1 MLIKVGKYNLL
12 KVVREKDFGFFLSDG
27 KEDVLL
33 PKRNL
38 EKDIKIDDSVEVF
51 IYRDSEDRLVAT
63 LNKPVATADEIEH
76 LTVKSITQFGAFI
89 DIGLERDVFV
99 PLKEQKY
106 EIKVGKSYLFK
117 LYVDKTNRLAATLNI
132 ENDLSVESPYKV
144 GDEVDAVVFD
154 FSSVGSAMVAVDNKF
169 KGIILKNEFFK
180 FLNHGEKLKAKVRKI
195 YEDGTLGLSLR
206 LNTIK
211 EEKES
216 LETIILDYLKS
227 HKNFMPFNDSS
238 SPEEI
243 KKTFHTSKNY
253 FKKALGGLLKKRLI
267 ILSESGTSLIKEEK
281 PEK

>member
-1 MLIKVGKYNLL
+1 MISVGSYNLL
-12 KVVREKDFGFFLSDG
+12 KIVREKDFGFYLSDG

-38 EKDIKIDDSVEVF
+38 KEDLKIDDSLEVF

-63 LNKPVATADEIEH
+63 LNKPLAVVDEIQS
-76 LTVKSITQFGAFI
+76 LNVKSITQIGAFV
-89 DIGLERDVFV
+89 DIGLERDVLV

-106 EIKVGKSYLFK
+106 DIKTGKNYLFK

-132 ENDLSVESPYKV
+132 ENGLSTESPYKV
-144 GDEVDAVVFD
+144 GDEVEATVYD
-154 FSSVGSAMVAVDNKF
+154 FSSVGSALVAIDNKY

-180 FLNHGEKLKAKVRKI
+180 FLNHGEKLNAKIRKI

-211 EEKES
+211 EEKTS
-216 LETIILDYLKS
+216 LENTILEYLKT
-227 HKNFMPFNDSS
+227 HNNFMPFNDSS
-238 SPEEI
+238 SPEDI

-281 PEK
+281 EEK